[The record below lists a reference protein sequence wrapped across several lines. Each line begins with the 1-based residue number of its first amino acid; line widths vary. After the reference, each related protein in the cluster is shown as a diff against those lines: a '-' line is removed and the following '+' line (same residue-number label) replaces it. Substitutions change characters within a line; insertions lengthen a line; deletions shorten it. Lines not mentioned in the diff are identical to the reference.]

1 MSFFGHSKPEGCENM
16 GTPWR
21 ETEVA
26 QLLDEVKSGQTYE
39 EIAKTHKR
47 TPGGIISHLKVI
59 AYQNHK
65 NEMPMSEI
73 IALTGISKNDIIDY
87 IIKKEA
93 YDELKEKRKG
103 ERVKN
108 VIVDKSEN
116 TPKPQVSQSAEIA
129 ELKNEVLSIKKDVK
143 EILRLMN
150 ALYDFESQ

>member
-1 MSFFGHSKPEGCENM
+1 
-16 GTPWR
+16 
-21 ETEVA
+21 
-26 QLLDEVKSGQTYE
+26 
-39 EIAKTHKR
+39 
-47 TPGGIISHLKVI
+47 
-59 AYQNHK
+59 
-65 NEMPMSEI
+65 MSEI

-150 ALYDFESQ
+150 ALYDFENQ